1 MGLIN
6 TIVILFIL
14 FFSII
19 IHEYCHGYA
28 AYLNGDDT
36 AKIMGRLTLNPI
48 PHIDPIGTIILPLIL
63 ILGRSPIILG
73 MAKPVPINPLNFRNY
88 EKGMVTVGIAG
99 PLSNIA
105 LGTVFAL
112 LYRAFSLSGN
122 PGVFILYG
130 GYINFI
136 LAFFNLIPI
145 PPLDG
150 SRIVAVFLPFD
161 IRMRYE
167 RMERYGIFIVIILLM
182 LGFLR
187 WLFPLSQMVVNIIA
201 GV

>member
-6 TIVILFIL
+6 TIGILFIL

-63 ILGRSPIILG
+63 VLGRSPIILG

-99 PLSNIA
+99 PLSNIV

-112 LYRAFSLSGN
+112 LYRAFPLTGG
-122 PGVFILYG
+122 PGFFLIYG

-150 SRIVAVFLPFD
+150 SRILSVFLPFD
-161 IRMRYE
+161 VRIKYE
-167 RMERYGIFIVIILLM
+167 RMERYGIFIVIGLLM

-187 WLFPLSQMVVNIIA
+187 WLFPLSQMIVKIIA